1 MTAFACICLISVA
14 FACDKSESNSVKT
27 DRPPDMEQ
35 PAPSSAS
42 PASAPAS
49 APATQASAAKA
60 INQFCA
66 IETKNKIDPK
76 VTTLYDGKVI
86 GFCCEDCIPDF
97 KKDPSK
103 YMASLK

>member
-1 MTAFACICLISVA
+1 MSVA
-14 FACDKSESNSVKT
+14 FACDKSETKSIKT

-42 PASAPAS
+42 PATAPAS
-49 APATQASAAKA
+49 APATQASAKA

-66 IETKNKIDPK
+66 VETKNKVDPK
-76 VTTLYDGKVI
+76 VTTVYNGKVI
-86 GFCCEDCIPDF
+86 AFCCEDCIPDF